1 MGLDE
6 TTMKA
11 TRLVALQL
19 QKADPLPWMRVFF
32 LIPRMVAI
40 RMNSSCKQKFYFKF
54 FTGAMLHFSMSSPKR
69 L

>member
-19 QKADPLPWMRVFF
+19 QEADPLPWMRVFV
-32 LIPRMVAI
+32 LVPRMVAI
-40 RMNSSCKQKFYFKF
+40 QMNSS
-54 FTGAMLHFSMSSPKR
+54 
-69 L
+69 